1 MNHTKFATIAHRD
14 HAVCCPISIEKADR
28 LFALL
33 DLPSGARVL
42 DVGCGKAALLERL
55 IERFGC
61 LGVGVDSNPHFL
73 AEARA
78 RGFDRG
84 VAGKLELAES
94 EVAKM
99 SLAPASFDAALCV
112 GATRAV
118 YGSYANTVR
127 SLAALVKPGGKVV
140 VGEHFWMRKPD
151 VGYLK
156 ASGVKL
162 DDYTEHAGNVAT
174 GLAEKQLYL
183 YSVVADS
190 DDLDHYAGLYIRA
203 VEAWCLDNPRDLDAT
218 AARDRIRT
226 WRDTYLKWGRETLG
240 FAVYLFQK

>member
-1 MNHTKFATIAHRD
+1 LNHTRFATIAHRD
-14 HAVCCPISIEKADR
+14 HAVCCPISVEKADR

-42 DVGCGKAALLERL
+42 EAGCGKAALLERL

-61 LGVGVDSNPHFL
+61 LAVGVDSNPHFL

-78 RGFDRG
+78 RAFDRG
-84 VAGKLELAES
+84 VADKLELAES
-94 EVAKM
+94 EVSKM
-99 SLAPASFDAALCV
+99 SFAPGSFDAALCV

-118 YGSYANTVR
+118 YGGYAATVK

-151 VGYLK
+151 VAYLK
-156 ASGVKL
+156 ALGVKL
-162 DDYTEHAGNVAT
+162 DDYNEHAGNVAG
-174 GLAEKQLYL
+174 GLAEKLLYL

-203 VEAWCLDNPRDLDAT
+203 VEAWCLDNPRELDMT
-218 AARDRIRT
+218 EVRDRIRA
-226 WRDTYLKWGRETLG
+226 WRDMYLKWGRETLG